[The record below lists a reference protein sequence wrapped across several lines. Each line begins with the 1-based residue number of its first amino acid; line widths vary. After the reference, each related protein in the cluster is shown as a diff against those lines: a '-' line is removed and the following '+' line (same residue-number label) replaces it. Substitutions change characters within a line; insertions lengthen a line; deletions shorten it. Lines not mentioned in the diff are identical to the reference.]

1 MRKAILI
8 VVTAMAMSVFI
19 GCRPQPQGVYRMPQA
34 TIPGT
39 GMTATGGGDTL
50 TAATVREKLIQ
61 QLNESLKLQKKNQE
75 LSQANRQ
82 LIAEKTKLTA
92 DLAQATGE
100 LNDANA
106 MLAEL
111 KKELDKWKKDVLGF
125 REEIRLSQ
133 RTQLDLMKKLVVLLG
148 GEIPKIK
155 PDAPKKLASKT
166 KDSGGE

>member
-8 VVTAMAMSVFI
+8 VLAATAAAI
-19 GCRPQPQGVYRMPQA
+19 LAGCAPQPHGVYRMPQA

-39 GMTATGGGDTL
+39 EMTAAGGGDSL

-61 QLNESLKLQKKNQE
+61 QLNESLKLQKNNQG
-75 LSQANRQ
+75 LSEANRR
-82 LIAEKTKLTA
+82 LTAEKQKLTV

-111 KKELDKWKKDVLGF
+111 KKELDKWKQDVLGF
-125 REEIRLSQ
+125 REEMRLSQ

-148 GEIPKIK
+148 GEVPKIK
-155 PDAPKKLASKT
+155 PEPPKKLASKS
-166 KDSGGE
+166 KGSGSE